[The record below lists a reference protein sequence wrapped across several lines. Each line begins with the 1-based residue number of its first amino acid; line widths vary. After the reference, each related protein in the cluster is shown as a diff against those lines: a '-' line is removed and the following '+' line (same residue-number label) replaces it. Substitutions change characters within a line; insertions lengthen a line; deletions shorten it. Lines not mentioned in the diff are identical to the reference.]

1 MFRNT
6 IYCITLAVACL
17 SGACTPRIESASRIL
32 ERQEHEYVVTL
43 LLDMSGS
50 FENLMCEQGVAYAFA
65 MQVVQRYFHDRIGSQ
80 DRLVI
85 AQISGIDQ
93 ALLWE
98 GSPHELRRQ
107 FPTAKDFA
115 AYLRSKSHPAG
126 SAVHK
131 AIHDSVEYVLD
142 KDTGRSA
149 VFVLSDMLD
158 TGPQEG
164 RQQALE
170 MLEKFA
176 RKNGVVALYYVA
188 PELVAEWKADLAK
201 AGFDE
206 FRVESAIVQRPTLPS
221 FE

>member
-1 MFRNT
+1 MLRNIT
-6 IYCITLAVACL
+6 YCIPLALACL
-17 SGACTPRIESASRIL
+17 TCACTPRIETASRLL
-32 ERQEHEYVVTL
+32 ERQEHEYVVTI

-50 FENLMCEQGVAYAFA
+50 FMDLMCEQGAAYAFA
-65 MQVVQRYFHDRIGSQ
+65 MQVIQRYFHDRIGSQ

-107 FPTAKDFA
+107 FPTARDFA
-115 AYLRSKSHPAG
+115 AYLRSKSNPGG

-142 KDTGRSA
+142 KDTGHSA
-149 VFVLSDMLD
+149 VFVLSDMID
-158 TGPQEG
+158 TGPKDG
-164 RQQALE
+164 RQQALQ

-176 RKNGVVALYYVA
+176 RKKGVVALYYVA
-188 PELVAEWKADLAK
+188 PELVSEWKADLAK

-206 FRVESAIVQRPTLPS
+206 FRVESAIVQRPTLPN